1 MLKNFVWGGIIFS
14 NNETFVTYGKGKIM
28 KKSNKTLVL
37 SALAALAFGA
47 GAVGSTFALF
57 TSQAETN
64 VTVTTGK
71 VDVKASASDLK
82 TYSLD
87 KEMDEGKFENGGT
100 ATINGTS
107 IILSNV
113 TPGDKVAFSV
123 SIKNNSTV
131 KTKYRISVL
140 KDQDTGLFNGLNFS
154 IAGMTS
160 SSIGQWEALE
170 VGSAD
175 ILYEDCYIEL
185 PKEAGNEY
193 QGKSCVITFKVEAVQ
208 DNADVD
214 ENTIVV
220 NDTAEAQAAL
230 NKSVSGKTIYFKS
243 GNYDEL
249 FIYPTKDTAS
259 ETEYYNG
266 GDIWNKNWLIDVDN
280 LTSTGT
286 HAYKRILTD
295 VTFIGESDVTIK
307 TITAKYAFGSVA
319 GAIDPVT
326 GQTVDAEKSNAFG
339 CYIEYKG
346 ITFKNISFTEQ
357 VYLGNW
363 EFNPKHFIVSEIDIQ
378 NCNFYSASDYALQ
391 LGAYYGVSLGN
402 VTIKNSTFTAPTYAK
417 CGIYIKNTTGN
428 FDIENNIFTNCGY
441 NAIQLTE
448 DGNHVSTYPDVST
461 TLPDMTMTL
470 KGNVFED
477 IESRPLRLGATFAS
491 AAKAVVEGNI
501 FYSPTNKIKPDNADT
516 NFIKSS
522 ATNLT
527 VSIGEN
533 TYYDS
538 NKEEIKGLTVASDTN
553 KTYFNGCVDKA

>member
-1 MLKNFVWGGIIFS
+1 M
-14 NNETFVTYGKGKIM
+14 TYGKGKIM

-87 KEMDEGKFENGGT
+87 KDMDEGKFENGGT
-100 ATINGTS
+100 AAINGTS
-107 IILSNV
+107 ITLNNV
-113 TPGDKVAFSV
+113 TPGDKATFRVA
-123 SIKNNSTV
+123 IKNNSTV

-140 KDQDTGLFNGLNFS
+140 KDQDTGLFSGLNFS

-193 QGKSCVITFKVEAVQ
+193 QGKSCVVTFKVEAVQ
-208 DNADVD
+208 GNADVD

-220 NDTAEAQAAL
+220 NDTAEAQAVL

-280 LTSTGT
+280 LTTTGT

-339 CYIEYKG
+339 CYVEYKG
-346 ITFKNISFTEQ
+346 ISFKNISFTEQ

-378 NCNFYSASDYALQ
+378 NCNFYSATDYALQ
-391 LGAYYGVSLGN
+391 FGAYYGVSLGN

-538 NKEEIKGLTVASDTN
+538 NKEEIKGLTVATDTN